1 MKILVTNDDGI
12 EAEGIKILASW
23 AKKLGEVTV
32 SAPKMQ
38 QSAKSHAINF
48 RDHIEIHKVDYIDG
62 VTAYV
67 VDSTPVDSVRFA
79 ILGLDTHYDIV
90 LSGINKGFNIGEDI
104 LYSGTMA
111 NIFEAS
117 LRGYK
122 GIAFSTDPRNFAEA
136 SRRLDEIYDY
146 FVKHDL
152 LAHNDIYNVNI
163 PLDSKGIKWTKQG
176 GAYFNDMFVKIDD
189 THYHQEGYSIYKLN
203 TDYTLDTDA
212 VMNGYVSVTPLS
224 TRRDN
229 ATVYE
234 KLAKK
239 ILPKKAK

>member
-1 MKILVTNDDGI
+1 MRILISNDDGI
-12 EAEGIKILASW
+12 EAAGLRVLASW
-23 AKKLGEVTV
+23 ARKLGEVTV

-48 RDHIEIHKVDYIDG
+48 RDHIEVRKVDYMDG

-79 ILGLDTHYDIV
+79 TIGLETDYDLI
-90 LSGINKGFNIGEDI
+90 LSGVNKGFNIGEDI

-111 NIFEAS
+111 CIFEAS
-117 LRGYK
+117 LRGHK
-122 GIAFSTDPRNFAEA
+122 GIAFSTDPADFAEA
-136 SRRLDEIYDY
+136 SKRLDEIYDY

-152 LAHNDIYNVNI
+152 FKHNDIYNVNI
-163 PLDSKGIKWTKQG
+163 PLNSKGIKWTKQG
-176 GAYFNDMFVKIDD
+176 GVYFHDQFVKMDD
-189 THYHQEGYSIYKLN
+189 THYKQDGYSVYELAH
-203 TDYTLDTDA
+203 DYTLDTDA
-212 VMNGYVSVTPLS
+212 VMNGYIAVTPMS

-229 ATVYE
+229 LAVYE

-239 ILPKKAK
+239 L

>member
-1 MKILVTNDDGI
+1 MRILVTNDDGI
-12 EAEGIKILASW
+12 DAEGIKILASW
-23 AKKLGEVTV
+23 ARKLGEVTV

-48 RDHIEIHKVDYIDG
+48 HDHIEVHKVPYIDG

-79 ILGLDTHYDIV
+79 TLGLEKQFDLV
-90 LSGINKGFNIGEDI
+90 LSGVNKGFNIGEDI
-104 LYSGTMA
+104 LYSGTVG

-117 LRGYK
+117 LRGHK
-122 GIAFSTDPRNFAEA
+122 AIAFSTDPTDFAEA
-136 SRRLDEIYDY
+136 TKRLDEIYDY

-163 PLDSKGIKWTKQG
+163 PLNSKGIKWTKQG
-176 GAYFNDMFVKIDD
+176 GPYFTDQFVKIDD
-189 THYHQEGYSIYKLN
+189 THYHQQGYSIYKHD
-203 TDYTLDTDA
+203 TDLTLDTDA
-212 VMNGYVSVTPLS
+212 VMNGYIAISPMS

-229 ATVYE
+229 VE
-234 KLAKK
+234 VFDKLRQKLK
-239 ILPKKAK
+239 

>member
-12 EAEGIKILASW
+12 NAEGIRILASW
-23 AKKLGEVTV
+23 ARKLGEVTV

-48 RDHIEIHKVDYIDG
+48 HDHIEVQQVPYIDG

-79 ILGLDTHYDIV
+79 TLGLDTHYDIV
-90 LSGINKGFNIGEDI
+90 LSGVNKGFNIGEDI
-104 LYSGTMA
+104 LYSGTMG
-111 NIFEAS
+111 NIFEAA

-122 GIAFSTDPRNFAEA
+122 GIAFSTDPRDFAEA
-136 SRRLDEIYDY
+136 TKRLDEIYDY

-176 GAYFNDMFVKIDD
+176 GAYFTDEFKKIDD
-189 THYHQEGYSIYKLN
+189 THYHQQGYSIYQVN
-203 TDYTLDTDA
+203 HDYTLDTDA
-212 VMNGYVSVTPLS
+212 VMNGYISVTPMS

-229 ATVYE
+229 VKVFD
-234 KLAKK
+234 KLKK
-239 ILPKKAK
+239 KLS